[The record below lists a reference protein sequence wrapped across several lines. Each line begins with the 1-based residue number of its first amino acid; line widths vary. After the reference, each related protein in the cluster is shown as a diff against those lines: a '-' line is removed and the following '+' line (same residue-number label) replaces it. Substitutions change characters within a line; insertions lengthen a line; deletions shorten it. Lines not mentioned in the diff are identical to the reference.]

1 MKKPNLPYWVGLG
14 VVLLAGCATEQPK
27 YSGDPLAPG
36 GLSAQPVAAPVKPV
50 PPVAQPAVPAP
61 HPTFATVPPASVAV
75 ATADAPP
82 AVTKAVFVPKSLNP
96 GLLQPPTD
104 LFMLG
109 PGDQL
114 DIEMFGNNLSHASP
128 IVGLDG
134 KIYYSFLP
142 GLDVWGLTLAQTKAK
157 IEQELSKY
165 LSQPQVSVGL
175 KGVGSKYVWLLG
187 RLTKPGIY
195 PLSGSMTL
203 LEAISMAGGTAKSAS
218 TFTTQDLGDLRH
230 SFIMR
235 QGRLLPV
242 DFSRL
247 LKQGDMSQ
255 NIYLQ
260 PDDFVYIPS
269 SLTQEVFVLGSVF
282 APHAVPYV
290 DQMTIVSAIAGA
302 NGPYKDAYLSHVGI
316 VRGSLSQPQL
326 ITVDYQAILK
336 GKAPNVLLEPGDI
349 VYVPLT
355 PYHILTDYADLI
367 VTTFVR
373 SWSANMGI
381 RAAQGSLA
389 VGVSV
394 PVGSATPPPTT
405 TTVNTR

>member
-1 MKKPNLPYWVGLG
+1 MKKPNLPSWVGLA
-14 VVLLAGCATEQPK
+14 VVLLAGCTTEQPK
-27 YSGDPLAPG
+27 YSGDPFAPG
-36 GLSAQPVAAPVKPV
+36 GLRAQPVITP
-50 PPVAQPAVPAP
+50 AQPAIPAARA
-61 HPTFATVPPASVAV
+61 TFTPVPPASVAAV
-75 ATADAPP
+75 AQAKFAGDPPP
-82 AVTKAVFVPKSLNP
+82 AVTKAVFIPKTLNP
-96 GLLQPPTD
+96 NLLQPPTD
-104 LFMLG
+104 LFVLG

-114 DIEMFGNNLSHASP
+114 DIEMFGNNLSRSSP
-128 IVGLDG
+128 VVGLDG

-142 GLDVWGLTLAQTKAK
+142 GLDVWGLTLAQTKSR

-165 LSQPQVSVGL
+165 LSQPQVSVSL
-175 KGVGSKYVWLLG
+175 KSVGSKYVWLLG

-203 LEAISMAGGTAKSAS
+203 LEALSMAGGTAKSAS
-218 TFTTQDLGDLRH
+218 TLTTQDLGDLRH
-230 SFIMR
+230 SFVMR
-235 QGRLLPV
+235 QGQLLPV

-269 SLTQEVFVLGSVF
+269 SLSQEVFVLGSVV
-282 APHAVPYV
+282 APHAVPYA

-302 NGPYKDAYLSHVGI
+302 GGPYRNAYLSHVGV

-326 ITVDYQAILK
+326 ITVDYQAIIK
-336 GKAPNVLLEPGDI
+336 GRAPNMLLEPGDI
-349 VYVPLT
+349 VYVPIT
-355 PYHILTDYADLI
+355 PYHIITDYADLI

-381 RAAQGSLA
+381 RAVQGSTA
-389 VGVSV
+389 VGISV
-394 PVGSATPPPTT
+394 PVGTATTIS
-405 TTVNTR
+405 R